1 MFDTINLKIKVKFN
15 MTHHIPR
22 LLLYSR
28 LAFAIFILLITIAGA
43 VQNNG
48 LVICLLYIGLLSDIF
63 YGIIARKLG
72 ISTQNFRVQDT
83 IIDLLFYLSV
93 FGYII
98 ASNFEIIYSSLL
110 LIYIVLSLE
119 LLMYV
124 ISLIRFRKLPSPHA
138 ILSKFW
144 GIYIIIEFT
153 LLLLNIEGDHF
164 SIALFLGVFV
174 HLDRVLIYSIL
185 KTWEHDIPSCYHALL
200 LRNGEEIKR
209 NKIFNG

>member
-1 MFDTINLKIKVKFN
+1 

-63 YGIIARKLG
+63 DGIIARKLG
-72 ISTQNFRVQDT
+72 ISTQSFRVQDT

-164 SIALFLGVFV
+164 SIAMCLGVFV